1 MLRKLMM
8 ACVAAATIAVVAM
21 PTEASARWR
30 GGGYGFHG
38 GGYHGGGFYRG
49 GYGYRGYGYRGYGW
63 RRGYYPLY
71 GAAVGLGLYGAYNYG
86 CYRTVRVFTPYGP
99 TWRRVWVCGY

>member
-8 ACVAAATIAVVAM
+8 TCVAAATIAVVAM

-30 GGGYGFHG
+30 GGGWHG
-38 GGYHGGGFYRG
+38 GGWHGGGWHG
-49 GYGYRGYGYRGYGW
+49 GGWHGGWRGYGF

-71 GAAVGLGLYGAYNYG
+71 GAGIGMGVYGAYS
-86 CYRTVRVFTPYGP
+86 CIRTVRVFTPYGP
-99 TWRRVWVCGY
+99 RWRRVWVCG

>member
-8 ACVAAATIAVVAM
+8 ACVAAATIAIVAM

-30 GGGYGFHG
+30 GGGWHG
-38 GGYHGGGFYRG
+38 GGWHGGWHG
-49 GYGYRGYGYRGYGW
+49 GWRGYGW

-71 GAAVGLGLYGAYNYG
+71 GAGIGLGIYSAYNYG
-86 CYRTVRVFTPYGP
+86 CVRTVRIRTPYGP
-99 TWRRVWVCGY
+99 RWRRVWVCG